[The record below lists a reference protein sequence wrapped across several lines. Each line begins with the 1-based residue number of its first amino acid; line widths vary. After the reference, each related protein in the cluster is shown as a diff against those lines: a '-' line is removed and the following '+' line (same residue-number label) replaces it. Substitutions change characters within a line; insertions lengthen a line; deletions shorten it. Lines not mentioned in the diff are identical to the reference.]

1 MHFILPYFIIILVV
15 IQLLLKKSDNS
26 QQNKI
31 KQFWEREQKANATRK
46 QDISNLN
53 YVKWDDSLPL
63 KEDNRT
69 LSDILDN
76 NNEALAS
83 YEAIMS
89 LKGKQMINLT
99 EYSNTDLKLKYGVAN
114 LETLTEYEDNYTSLI
129 MNIATLGHILMEQE
143 DTKDAAAYLELGIR
157 SGSDIRSNY
166 ADLKNIYTNEGNNS
180 GLSNLKRYAELI
192 KSVNK
197 DTIMHIL
204 DEA

>member
-31 KQFWEREQKANATRK
+31 KEFWEREQKANATRK

-76 NNEALAS
+76 NIEALAS
-83 YEAIMS
+83 YETIMS

-114 LETLTEYEDNYTSLI
+114 LEALTEYEDNYTSLI
-129 MNIATLGHILMEQE
+129 MNIATLGHILMEQ
-143 DTKDAAAYLELGIR
+143 DDINDAAAYLEFGIR

-180 GLSNLKRYAELI
+180 GLRNLKRYAELI

-204 DEA
+204 EEA

>member
-76 NNEALAS
+76 NNKALAS

-143 DTKDAAAYLELGIR
+143 DINDAASYLEFGIR

-166 ADLKNIYTNEGNNS
+166 VDLKNIYTNEGNNS

>member
-1 MHFILPYFIIILVV
+1 
-15 IQLLLKKSDNS
+15 
-26 QQNKI
+26 
-31 KQFWEREQKANATRK
+31 
-46 QDISNLN
+46 
-53 YVKWDDSLPL
+53 
-63 KEDNRT
+63 
-69 LSDILDN
+69 
-76 NNEALAS
+76 
-83 YEAIMS
+83 
-89 LKGKQMINLT
+89 MINLT

-129 MNIATLGHILMEQE
+129 MNIATLGHILME
-143 DTKDAAAYLELGIR
+143 DAAAYLEFGIR

>member
-69 LSDILDN
+69 L
-76 NNEALAS
+76 S

-143 DTKDAAAYLELGIR
+143 DTKDAAAYLEFGIR